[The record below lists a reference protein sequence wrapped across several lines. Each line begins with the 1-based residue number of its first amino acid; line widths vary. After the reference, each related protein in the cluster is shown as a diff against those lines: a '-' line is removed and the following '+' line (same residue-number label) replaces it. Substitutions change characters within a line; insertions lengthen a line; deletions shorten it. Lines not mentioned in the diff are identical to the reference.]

1 MGKLIKSDST
11 IYFVTVAF
19 LLFGGII
26 WDFGGIID
34 VFGGISYDF
43 GGIIKLFGGIFTT
56 KKDKA

>member
-19 LLFGGII
+19 LG
-26 WDFGGIID
+26 FGGIID